1 MCAHAQPHYVN
12 EADNFLTFLN
22 MNTFADLGLSDK
34 ILRAIT
40 DKGYEK
46 PSPIQAQAIPPVL
59 AGKDVLA
66 AAQTGTGKTAGF
78 VLPILH
84 KLSENPARNDRRSVR
99 TLVLTPTRELA
110 AQIQTN
116 IDEYGSHLHLKSLVV
131 FGGVNIKPQISKLKQ
146 GVDMLVA
153 TPGRLLDLCQQRA
166 CDLSNVEIL
175 VLDEADRML
184 DMGFI
189 NDIKKVMN
197 YIPKKRQTLL
207 FSATF
212 SKEIKTISRQF
223 LNNPVTV
230 EVAAQN
236 TTAERVEQSA
246 YRCDAGAKADLA
258 IHLIKQG
265 EWNQVLIFTKTKHGA
280 NRLSGKL
287 ENAGITSSAIHGN
300 KSQGARE
307 RALQGFKDNTVRV
320 LVATDIAAR
329 GLDIAYLPHV
339 INYELPNV
347 PADYVHRIGRTGRAG
362 QSGEAISLVCNNERA
377 FLKDIEKLISKKI
390 PLLTDENFIPD
401 HWPARAPSASEVQK
415 ADAERKKQ
423 ARQQR
428 GPRKPRNG
436 SNNGGGGNRNGG
448 GGAKKSSGSTP
459 PSSSRRRS
467 STRRRRS

>member
-1 MCAHAQPHYVN
+1 
-12 EADNFLTFLN
+12 

-34 ILRAIT
+34 ILRAVT
-40 DKGYEK
+40 DKGYEI

-59 AGKDVLA
+59 EGRDVLA

-78 VLPILH
+78 TLPILH
-84 KLSENPARNDRRSVR
+84 KLSENPSRNNRRVVR
-99 TLVLTPTRELA
+99 SLVMTPTRELA
-110 AQIQTN
+110 AQIKAN
-116 IDEYGSHLHLKSLVV
+116 IDEYGSHLDFKSLVV
-131 FGGVNIKPQISKLKQ
+131 FGGVGINPQINKLRA

-212 SKEIKTISRQF
+212 SKEIKTIAKQF
-223 LNNPVTV
+223 LTNPVTV

-236 TTAERVEQSA
+236 TTAERVEQRA
-246 YRCDAGAKADLA
+246 YRCDQSTKADLA

-280 NRLSGKL
+280 NRLSERIDK
-287 ENAGITSSAIHGN
+287 AGITSSAIHGN

-307 RALQGFKDNTVRV
+307 RALQGFKNNSVRV

-329 GLDIAYLPHV
+329 GLDIAHLPHV

-347 PADYVHRIGRTGRAG
+347 PSDYVHRIGRTGRAG
-362 QSGEAISLVCNNERA
+362 KSGEALSLVCNNERA

-390 PLLTDENFIPD
+390 PLLTEDGFAPD
-401 HWPARAPSASEVQK
+401 LWPDRMPSTSEVQRE
-415 ADAERKKQ
+415 DAERKKQ
-423 ARQQR
+423 NRQQR
-428 GPRKPRNG
+428 GPRSPR
-436 SNNGGGGNRNGG
+436 GGGGRGQGG
-448 GGAKKSSGSTP
+448 GK
-459 PSSSRRRS
+459 PSSSGGRGGNNRS

>member
-1 MCAHAQPHYVN
+1 MI
-12 EADNFLTFLN
+12 
-22 MNTFADLGLSDK
+22 TFADLGLSDK
-34 ILRAIT
+34 ILRAVT
-40 DKGYEK
+40 DKGYEI
-46 PSPIQAQAIPPVL
+46 PSPIQAKAIPPVL
-59 AGKDVLA
+59 DGKDVLA

-84 KLSENPARNDRRSVR
+84 NLSKNPSRNDKRSVR
-99 TLVLTPTRELA
+99 SLILTPTRELA
-110 AQIQTN
+110 SQIQVN
-116 IDEYGSHLHLKSLVV
+116 IDEYSSHLHMKSLVV
-131 FGGVNIKPQISKLKQ
+131 FGGVGINPQINKLKQ

-212 SKEIKTISRQF
+212 SKEIKTIAKQF
-223 LNNPVTV
+223 LTNPVTI

-236 TTAERVEQSA
+236 TTAERVEQRA
-246 YRCDAGAKADLA
+246 YRCDQSTKPELA

-265 EWNQVLIFTKTKHGA
+265 DWSQVLIFTKTKHGA
-280 NRLSGKL
+280 NRLSERLSK
-287 ENAGITSSAIHGN
+287 AGITSSAIHGN

-307 RALQGFKDNTVRV
+307 RALQGFKNNTVRV

-329 GLDIAYLPHV
+329 GIDIANLPHV

-362 QSGEAISLVCNNERA
+362 ESGEALSLVCNNERA

-390 PLLTDENFIPD
+390 PLLTEDGFAPD
-401 HWPARAPSASEVQK
+401 LWPDRMPSASEVQK

-423 ARQQR
+423 NRQQR
-428 GPRKPRNG
+428 GPRKPRSAG
-436 SNNGGGGNRNGG
+436 SGGGGGGGNN
-448 GGAKKSSGSTP
+448 
-459 PSSSRRRS
+459 RS
-467 STRRRRS
+467 SNRRRRR